1 MPEVKRKTAIVCEV
15 KDILESEYV
24 KNQGWSPNYLK
35 IKGHEVSRVNLIGII
50 ISKSE
55 NNYTLEDQSGKINL
69 MLFNQEVKFENYK
82 TGQIVRVIGKPREY
96 DEERF
101 LVPEIMSKINNPKWI
116 EYHQKQ
122 LDLRETTTSTTKKP
136 KRKSKS
142 KIPNQTNYSGLI
154 TDLIRNLDEGQGVP
168 YEDVL
173 REIEG
178 DDIEQ
183 EIKQLINEGE
193 LFEIRPGMLKVLD

>member
-1 MPEVKRKTAIVCEV
+1 MPEVKRKTAVVCEV
-15 KDILESEYV
+15 KDILESEYI
-24 KNQGWSPNYLK
+24 KNQGWSPNYLL
-35 IKGHEVSRVNLIGII
+35 IKGHEVSRVNLVGII
-50 ISKSE
+50 INKSE

-69 MLFNQEVKFENYK
+69 MLFNQEDKFENYK
-82 TGQIVRVIGKPREY
+82 AGQIVRVIGKPREY
-96 DEERF
+96 EENRF
-101 LVPEIMSKINNPKWI
+101 LVPEIMSKIKNPKWV
-116 EYHQKQ
+116 EYHQKL
-122 LDLRETTTSTTKKP
+122 LDLRENKTNTVKP
-136 KRKSKS
+136 KKKIKP
-142 KIPNQTNYSGLI
+142 KIPDQTNYSGLI
-154 TDLIRNLDEGQGVP
+154 TDLIKDLDEGQGVP